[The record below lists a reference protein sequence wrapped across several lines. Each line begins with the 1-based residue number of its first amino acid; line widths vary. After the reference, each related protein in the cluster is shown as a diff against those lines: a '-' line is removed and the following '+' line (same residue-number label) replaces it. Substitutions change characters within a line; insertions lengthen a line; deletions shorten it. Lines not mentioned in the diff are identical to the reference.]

1 MIMKLYI
8 SIVEKQIKQNQFL
21 TTPYNNK
28 EIKNKLNFLQIKIGF
43 MIILYYIR
51 NTNKKQQV

>member
-21 TTPYNNK
+21 TTLYNK
-28 EIKNKLNFLQIKIGF
+28 EIKNKLNFLQ
-43 MIILYYIR
+43 
-51 NTNKKQQV
+51 KKLVL

>member
-8 SIVEKQIKQNQFL
+8 SIVEKQIKQNQFH
-21 TTPYNNK
+21 TTPYNK

>member
-21 TTPYNNK
+21 TTLYNK
-28 EIKNKLNFLQIKIGF
+28 EIKNKSNFLQIKIGF

>member
-8 SIVEKQIKQNQFL
+8 SIVEKQIKQNQFP
-21 TTPYNNK
+21 TIPYYIGNK
-28 EIKNKLNFLQIKIGF
+28 IKLNFLQIKIGF

>member
-21 TTPYNNK
+21 TTLYNK

>member
-8 SIVEKQIKQNQFL
+8 SIVEKQIKQNQFP
-21 TTPYNNK
+21 TIPYNK
-28 EIKNKLNFLQIKIGF
+28 EIKNKLNFPQIKIGF